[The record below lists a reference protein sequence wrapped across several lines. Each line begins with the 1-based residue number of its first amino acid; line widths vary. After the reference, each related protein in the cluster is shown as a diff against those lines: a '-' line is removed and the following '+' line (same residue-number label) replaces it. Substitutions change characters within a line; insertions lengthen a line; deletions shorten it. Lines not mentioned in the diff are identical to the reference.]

1 MQDNECEYCGCPA
14 SKKVYVEKSCN
25 NGERFPDLMTEDE
38 WTEYK
43 KENNIVVYV

>member
-1 MQDNECEYCGCPA
+1 
-14 SKKVYVEKSCN
+14 VEKSCN

-38 WTEYK
+38 WAEYK